1 MPQSMFCGTSLRT
14 VPGGVTFLIT
24 FRATTSTSFSLLIVC
39 NPTHPPGEVAAM
51 ADQND
56 KKDPGL
62 VDEIEGA
69 DYDALKHRR
78 KFELQV

>member
-1 MPQSMFCGTSLRT
+1 
-14 VPGGVTFLIT
+14 
-24 FRATTSTSFSLLIVC
+24 
-39 NPTHPPGEVAAM
+39 M

-62 VDEIEGA
+62 VDELEGA

>member
-1 MPQSMFCGTSLRT
+1 
-14 VPGGVTFLIT
+14 
-24 FRATTSTSFSLLIVC
+24 
-39 NPTHPPGEVAAM
+39 M

-62 VDEIEGA
+62 VDELEGT
-69 DYDALKHRR
+69 DYEALKHRR

>member
-1 MPQSMFCGTSLRT
+1 MLT
-14 VPGGVTFLIT
+14 VPRGVTFLIV
-24 FRATTSTSFSLLIVC
+24 FRATTSTSFSLLIVR
-39 NPTHPPGEVAAM
+39 NPTHPPGEVAEM

-56 KKDPGL
+56 KKEKDPGQ
-62 VDEIEGA
+62 VDELEGA